1 LTILWREVTML
12 VTLLTGDL
20 GGWSMASVH
29 VTGVYSY
36 DAGPAG
42 LAPGSSWWLS
52 WGPADVFETGAVVL
66 TPHASSLV
74 PGTTVHA
81 TNVMTVSDIHV
92 TVVPTV
98 AGDIVFRAYH
108 VGANFTNSGP
118 AAIRYFTVTVGV
130 IQPGP
135 DGH

>member
-1 LTILWREVTML
+1 
-12 VTLLTGDL
+12 
-20 GGWSMASVH
+20 MATVH

-36 DAGPAG
+36 DMGAAG
-42 LAPGSSWWLS
+42 LAPGSSTWLS
-52 WGPADVFETGAVVL
+52 WGPADAFETGAVIL

-81 TNVMTVSDIHV
+81 ANVMTVSDIHV
-92 TVVPTV
+92 TVIPTV
-98 AGDIVFRAYH
+98 AGDIVFRAYY

-130 IQPGP
+130 ILPGP